1 MACACSGG
9 SNDPGKPV
17 AEERLY
23 DVKLPN
29 GRIETVKGEHAAKVL
44 VTMSGG
50 GTYSV
55 R

>member
-1 MACACSGG
+1 MGCACNGG
-9 SNDPGKPV
+9 AEVKPNP
-17 AEERLY
+17 AEERWY

-29 GRIETVKGEHAAKVL
+29 GRVETVKGEHAAKVAI
-44 VTMSGG
+44 TMAGG

>member
-9 SNDPGKPV
+9 STPTPV
-17 AEERLY
+17 AEEERLY

-29 GRIETVKGEHAAKVL
+29 GRVETVKGEHAAKVL